1 MWNDD
6 VDRVLRDDYLGD
18 LTHRPLDEIRE
29 MRAECRAIEDKVSY
43 LRRIVQGRLDIVA
56 ADLRRRADGT
66 SPGTL
71 HTLVDSLP
79 DILSEKVHAG
89 GTGRLP
95 SGLVPPDD
103 DDLTDDVDRLA
114 GPNTLGHLPELSD
127 DDVAA
132 LARTIGD
139 LEREVSDARRAL
151 FGRIDALNAEL
162 VRRYGNGEADPGSLL
177 SG

>member
-18 LTHRPLDEIRE
+18 LRGRPLDEIRE

-103 DDLTDDVDRLA
+103 DDLTVDVDRLA

-139 LEREVSDARRAL
+139 LEREVSDARRGL